1 MWTAIR
7 RRVPGG
13 GAALIPNIAS
23 RLLTFL
29 YKYKYI
35 VQLCGLRVRGAG
47 CGASLAELV
56 RGILGYRVAT
66 SHFTLNQAD
75 AGCTGSV

>member
-1 MWTAIR
+1 MWTAIIR
-7 RRVPGG
+7 RRVSGG

-35 VQLCGLRVRGAG
+35 VQLCGCGVWGELGRAG
-47 CGASLAELV
+47 PGDTGVHS
-56 RGILGYRVAT
+56 GHI
-66 SHFTLNQAD
+66 TLH
-75 AGCTGSV
+75 T

>member
-1 MWTAIR
+1 MS
-7 RRVPGG
+7 GG

-35 VQLCGLRVRGAG
+35 VQLCGCGVRGELGRAG
-47 CGASLAELV
+47 PGDTGVGGTEWPHHTSNLTRPMLAAQGASS
-56 RGILGYRVAT
+56 IL
-66 SHFTLNQAD
+66 
-75 AGCTGSV
+75 

>member
-1 MWTAIR
+1 M
-7 RRVPGG
+7 PGG

-35 VQLCGLRVRGAG
+35 VQLCGCGVRGELGRAG
-47 CGASLAELV
+47 PGDT
-56 RGILGYRVAT
+56 VAT

-75 AGCTGSV
+75 AGLHMERLASCDGGGGEW

>member
-35 VQLCGLRVRGAG
+35 VQLCG

>member
-1 MWTAIR
+1 M
-7 RRVPGG
+7 PGG

-35 VQLCGLRVRGAG
+35 VQLCGCEG